1 MGGAVAREKDMAIK
15 TVPKKEIIM
24 QALQK
29 FPSRKAWLAARGMFG
44 ATAVPTIMGLNPWAS
59 PFALWTELKG
69 ISPRQDENRAMRRG
83 KALER
88 FIIGEYSEET
98 GRAVKW
104 TPNTLAT
111 RGILHASPDAICEAE
126 DLLVEA
132 KSSES
137 ADAWSGDAPPLY
149 VQAQVQAQLW
159 VMQAAAADVVALLP
173 HDQLK
178 TFRILPDEQI
188 MNERILPAVHAFAE
202 SLKGEEPP
210 WGQID
215 ASDATRSALNTLW
228 KARRVEGKIER
239 VEALDGAVSAIRDA
253 EAQVKSLTDIIEQ
266 NKNAVRAAI
275 AERKCDGVEAGGFIY
290 ELKTVARKECTVAAS
305 ESIQLKSRK
314 LKEVN

>member
-1 MGGAVAREKDMAIK
+1 
-15 TVPKKEIIM
+15 M

-29 FPSRKAWLAARGMFG
+29 FPSRKAWLAARGQFG
-44 ATAVPTIMGLNPWAS
+44 ASAVPTIIGLNPWAS

-69 ISPRQDENRAMRRG
+69 ISPRHDENRAMRRG

-88 FIIGEYSEET
+88 FIIGEYAEET

-111 RGILHASPDAICEAE
+111 RGLLHASPDAICEAE

-137 ADAWSGDAPPLY
+137 ADAWVGDEPPLY

-178 TFRILPDEQI
+178 TFRVLPDEQI

-253 EAQVKSLTDIIEQ
+253 EAQVKALNDIIEQ
-266 NKNAVRAAI
+266 NKNGIRAAI
-275 AERKCDGVEAGGFIY
+275 AERKCDGVEAAGYVY
-290 ELKTVARKECTVAAS
+290 EMRTVERKAFEVAAS
-305 ESIQLKSRK
+305 TSTQLKSRK

>member
-1 MGGAVAREKDMAIK
+1 MI
-15 TVPKKEIIM
+15 P
-24 QALQK
+24 LQK
-29 FPSRKAWLAARGMFG
+29 FPSRKAWLAARGQFG
-44 ATAVPTIMGLNPWAS
+44 ASAVPTIMGLNPWAS

-88 FIIGEYSEET
+88 FIIGEYGLEYDGSDFVEDRIIHEAKT
-98 GRAVKW
+98 RLIKW
-104 TPNTLAT
+104 TPNTLAF
-111 RGILHASPDAICEAE
+111 RDYKGITLHASPDAICEAE

-159 VMQAAAADVVALLP
+159 VMRAAAADVVALLP

-178 TFRILPDEQI
+178 TFRILPDEKI
-188 MNERILPAVHAFAE
+188 MAERILPAVHAFAE
-202 SLKGEEPP
+202 SLKGDEPP

-239 VEALDGAVSAIRDA
+239 VEKLDGAVSAIRDA
-253 EAQVKSLTDIIEQ
+253 EAQVKALNDIIEQ
-266 NKNAVRAAI
+266 NKNAVRSAI
-275 AERKCDGVEAGGFIY
+275 AELKADGIEAGGYIY
-290 ELKTVARKECTVAAS
+290 ELKTEPRKGYTVAAS

-314 LKEVN
+314 PKEVK